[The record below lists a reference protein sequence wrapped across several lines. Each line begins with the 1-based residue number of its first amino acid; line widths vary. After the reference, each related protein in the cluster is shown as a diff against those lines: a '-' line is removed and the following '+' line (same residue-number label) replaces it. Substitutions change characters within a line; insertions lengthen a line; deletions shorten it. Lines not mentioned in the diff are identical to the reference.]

1 MIMRKKI
8 LAANWKMNLTHL
20 EAESYMH
27 TFLGEIGEVD
37 DVEIVMIPPFTSIPI
52 LAQISEKAPFIRIGA
67 QNMYWERSGAYTGEI
82 SATMLRVL
90 FVKYVVIGHSE
101 RRMLFSETDETVNR
115 KVHSALE
122 AGLRPI
128 VCVGE
133 STTERDNDEIET
145 VLRRQLELG
154 LKDLSVKDSAE
165 IVIAYE
171 PIWAI
176 GTGRTATPI
185 QAEEAHR
192 FIRSVLGKM
201 FGAGAAERVRIQY
214 GGSVKPENAQ
224 ELMRQS
230 DIDGALIGG
239 ASLDPH
245 SFAKII
251 RHAEAVL
258 R

>member
-224 ELMRQS
+224 ELMRES

>member
-1 MIMRKKI
+1 MRKKI
-8 LAANWKMNLTHL
+8 LAANWKMNLTHI

-37 DVEIVMIPPFTSIPI
+37 DVEIVMIPPFTSIPV

-101 RRMLFSETDETVNR
+101 RRMLFGETDETVNR

-133 STTERDNDEIET
+133 STTQRDNDEVET

-154 LKDLSVKDSAE
+154 LKNLSVKDAVE

-171 PIWAI
+171 PVWAI
-176 GTGRTATPI
+176 GTGRTATPA

-192 FIRSVLGKM
+192 FIRSVLSKM
-201 FGAGAAERVRIQY
+201 FGTGPAERVRIQY
-214 GGSVKPENAQ
+214 GGSVKPDNAQ
-224 ELMRQS
+224 ELLRRS

-258 R
+258 H

>member
-1 MIMRKKI
+1 MRKKI

-37 DVEIVMIPPFTSIPI
+37 DVEIVMIPPFTSIPV

-101 RRMLFSETDETVNR
+101 RRILFGETDETVNR

-154 LKDLSVKDSAE
+154 LRGLSIKDAVE

-171 PIWAI
+171 PVWAI
-176 GTGRTATPI
+176 GTGRTATPV

-192 FIRSVLGKM
+192 FIRSVLSKM
-201 FGAGAAERVRIQY
+201 FGTGPAERVRIQY

-258 R
+258 H

>member
-1 MIMRKKI
+1 MRKKI
-8 LAANWKMNLTHL
+8 LAANWKMNLTHI

-37 DVEIVMIPPFTSIPI
+37 DVEIVMIPPFTSIPV

-101 RRMLFSETDETVNR
+101 RRMLFGETDETVNR

-133 STTERDNDEIET
+133 SATQRDNDEVET

-154 LKDLSVKDSAE
+154 LKDLSVKDAVE

-171 PIWAI
+171 PVWAI
-176 GTGRTATPI
+176 GTGRTATPA

-192 FIRSVLGKM
+192 FIRSVLSKM
-201 FGAGAAERVRIQY
+201 FGTGPAERVRIQY
-214 GGSVKPENAQ
+214 GGSVKPDNAQ
-224 ELMRQS
+224 ELLRRS
-230 DIDGALIGG
+230 NIDGALIGG

-258 R
+258 H

>member
-1 MIMRKKI
+1 MRKKI
-8 LAANWKMNLTHL
+8 LAANWKMNLTHI

-37 DVEIVMIPPFTSIPI
+37 DVEIVMIPPFTSIPV

-101 RRMLFSETDETVNR
+101 RRILFGETDETVNR

-133 STTERDNDEIET
+133 STTQRDNDEVET

-154 LKDLSVKDSAE
+154 LKDLSVKDAVE

-171 PIWAI
+171 PVWAI
-176 GTGRTATPI
+176 GTGRTATPA

-192 FIRSVLGKM
+192 FIRSVLSKI
-201 FGAGAAERVRIQY
+201 FGTGPAERVRIQY

-258 R
+258 H

>member
-1 MIMRKKI
+1 MRKKI

-37 DVEIVMIPPFTSIPI
+37 DVEIVMIPPFTSIPV

-101 RRMLFSETDETVNR
+101 RRMLFGETDETVNR

-133 STTERDNDEIET
+133 STIERDNDEIET

-154 LKDLSVKDSAE
+154 LKDLSVKDAVE

-171 PIWAI
+171 PVWAI
-176 GTGRTATPI
+176 GTGRTATPA

-192 FIRSVLGKM
+192 FIRSVLSKI
-201 FGAGAAERVRIQY
+201 FGTGPAERVRIQY

-258 R
+258 H

>member
-37 DVEIVMIPPFTSIPI
+37 DVEIVMIPPFTSIPM

-101 RRMLFSETDETVNR
+101 RRMLFGETDETVNR

-154 LKDLSVKDSAE
+154 LKDLSVKDAAE

-176 GTGRTATPI
+176 GTGRTATPA

-201 FGAGAAERVRIQY
+201 FGTGAAARVRIQY

-258 R
+258 H

>member
-37 DVEIVMIPPFTSIPI
+37 DVEIVMIPPFTSIPM

-101 RRMLFSETDETVNR
+101 RRMLFGETDETVNR

-154 LKDLSVKDSAE
+154 LKDLSVKDAAE

-176 GTGRTATPI
+176 GTGRTATPA

-201 FGAGAAERVRIQY
+201 FGTGAAERVRIQY

-258 R
+258 H

>member
-1 MIMRKKI
+1 MRKKI
-8 LAANWKMNLTHL
+8 LAANWKMNLTHI

-37 DVEIVMIPPFTSIPI
+37 DVEIVMIPPFTSIPV

-101 RRMLFSETDETVNR
+101 RRILFGETDETVNR

-133 STTERDNDEIET
+133 SMTQRDNDEVET

-154 LKDLSVKDSAE
+154 LKDLSVKDAVE

-171 PIWAI
+171 PVWAI
-176 GTGRTATPI
+176 GTGRTATPA

-192 FIRSVLGKM
+192 FIRSVLSKI
-201 FGAGAAERVRIQY
+201 FGTGPAERVRIQY

-258 R
+258 H

>member
-1 MIMRKKI
+1 MRKKI

-37 DVEIVMIPPFTSIPI
+37 DVEIVMIPPFTSIPM

-101 RRMLFSETDETVNR
+101 RRMLFGETDETVNR

-133 STTERDNDEIET
+133 STIERDNDEIET

-154 LKDLSVKDSAE
+154 LKDLSVKDAAE

-176 GTGRTATPI
+176 GTGRTATPV

-201 FGAGAAERVRIQY
+201 FGTGAAERVRIQY

-245 SFAKII
+245 GFAKII

-258 R
+258 H

>member
-37 DVEIVMIPPFTSIPI
+37 DVEIVMIPPFTSIPM

-101 RRMLFSETDETVNR
+101 RRMLFGETDETVNR

-133 STTERDNDEIET
+133 STAERDNDEIET

-154 LKDLSVKDSAE
+154 LKDLSVKDAAE

-176 GTGRTATPI
+176 GTGRTATPV

-201 FGAGAAERVRIQY
+201 FGTGAAERVRIQY

-258 R
+258 H

>member
-1 MIMRKKI
+1 MRKKI
-8 LAANWKMNLTHL
+8 LAANWKMNLTHI

-37 DVEIVMIPPFTSIPI
+37 DVEIVMIPPFTSIPV

-101 RRMLFSETDETVNR
+101 RRMLFGETDETVNR

-133 STTERDNDEIET
+133 STTQRDNDEVET

-154 LKDLSVKDSAE
+154 LKDLSVKDAVE

-171 PIWAI
+171 PVWAI
-176 GTGRTATPI
+176 GTGRTATPA

-192 FIRSVLGKM
+192 FIRSVLSKM
-201 FGAGAAERVRIQY
+201 FGTGAAERVRIQY
-214 GGSVKPENAQ
+214 GGSVKPDNAQ
-224 ELMRQS
+224 ELLRRS

-258 R
+258 H

>member
-1 MIMRKKI
+1 MRKKI
-8 LAANWKMNLTHL
+8 LAANWKMNFTHV
-20 EAESYMH
+20 EAESYLH

-37 DVEIVMIPPFTSIPI
+37 DVEIVVIPSFTSIPV
-52 LAQISEKAPFIRIGA
+52 LAQICEKAPFIRIGA

-82 SATMLRVL
+82 SPTMLRAL

-101 RRMLFSETDETVNR
+101 RRSLFGETDETVNR

-133 STTERDNDEIET
+133 SATQRDNQEVET
-145 VLRRQLELG
+145 VLNKQLELG
-154 LKDLSVKDSAE
+154 LKDLSAE
-165 IVIAYE
+165 DAAETVIAYE
-171 PIWAI
+171 PVWAI
-176 GTGRTATPI
+176 GTGRTATPA
-185 QAEEAHR
+185 QAEEAHH

-201 FGAGAAERVRIQY
+201 FGPAVSERVRIQY
-214 GGSVKPENAQ
+214 GGSVKPENTQ

-230 DIDGALIGG
+230 HIDGALIGG

-251 RHAEAVL
+251 RHTEAVL
-258 R
+258 H

>member
-1 MIMRKKI
+1 MRKKI
-8 LAANWKMNLTHL
+8 LAANWKMNLTHI
-20 EAESYMH
+20 EAESYMR

-37 DVEIVMIPPFTSIPI
+37 DVEIVMIPPFTSIPV

-101 RRMLFSETDETVNR
+101 RRMLFGETDETVNR

-133 STTERDNDEIET
+133 STTQRDNDEVEN

-154 LKDLSVKDSAE
+154 LKDLSVKDAVE

-171 PIWAI
+171 PVWAI
-176 GTGRTATPI
+176 GTGRTATPA
-185 QAEEAHR
+185 QADEAHR
-192 FIRSVLGKM
+192 FIRSVLSKM
-201 FGAGAAERVRIQY
+201 FGTGPAERVRIQY

-224 ELMRQS
+224 ELLRQS

-258 R
+258 H

>member
-1 MIMRKKI
+1 
-8 LAANWKMNLTHL
+8 
-20 EAESYMH
+20 
-27 TFLGEIGEVD
+27 
-37 DVEIVMIPPFTSIPI
+37 MIPPFTSIPM

-101 RRMLFSETDETVNR
+101 RRMLFGETDETVNR
-115 KVHSALE
+115 KVHAALE

-154 LKDLSVKDSAE
+154 LKDLSVKDAAE

-176 GTGRTATPI
+176 GTGRTATPV

-201 FGAGAAERVRIQY
+201 FGTGAAERVRIQY

-258 R
+258 H

>member
-1 MIMRKKI
+1 MRKKI
-8 LAANWKMNLTHL
+8 LAANWKMNLTHI

-37 DVEIVMIPPFTSIPI
+37 DVEIVMIPPFTSIPV

-101 RRMLFSETDETVNR
+101 RRILFGETDETVNR

-154 LKDLSVKDSAE
+154 LRGLSIKDAVE

-171 PIWAI
+171 PVWAI
-176 GTGRTATPI
+176 GTGRTATPV

-192 FIRSVLGKM
+192 FIRSVLSKM
-201 FGAGAAERVRIQY
+201 FGTGPAERVRIQY

-258 R
+258 H

>member
-8 LAANWKMNLTHL
+8 LAANWKMNFTQV
-20 EAESYMH
+20 EAESYLH
-27 TFLGEIGEVD
+27 TFLGEVGEVD
-37 DVEIVMIPPFTSIPI
+37 DVEIVVVPPFTSIPV

-67 QNMYWERSGAYTGEI
+67 QNMHWERSGAYTGEI
-82 SATMLRVL
+82 SATMLRAL

-101 RRMLFSETDETVNR
+101 RRSLFGETDETVNR

-133 STTERDNDEIET
+133 SAAQRDNGEVET
-145 VLRRQLELG
+145 VLKQQVKLG
-154 LKDLSVKDSAE
+154 LKDLSPKDATE
-165 IVIAYE
+165 MVIAYE
-171 PIWAI
+171 PVWAI
-176 GTGRTATPI
+176 GTGRTATPG
-185 QAEEAHR
+185 QAEEAHH
-192 FIRSVLGKM
+192 FIRSILGKM
-201 FGAGAAERVRIQY
+201 FGPGVSERVRIQY
-214 GGSVKPENAQ
+214 GGSVKPENTQ

-251 RHAEAVL
+251 RHTEAVL

>member
-1 MIMRKKI
+1 MRKKI
-8 LAANWKMNLTHL
+8 LAANWKMNLTHI

-37 DVEIVMIPPFTSIPI
+37 DVEIVMIPPFTSIPV

-67 QNMYWERSGAYTGEI
+67 QNMHWERSGAYTGEI

-101 RRMLFSETDETVNR
+101 RRMLFGETDETVNR

-133 STTERDNDEIET
+133 STTQRDNDEVET

-154 LKDLSVKDSAE
+154 LKDLSVKDAVE

-171 PIWAI
+171 PVWAI
-176 GTGRTATPI
+176 GTGRTATPA

-192 FIRSVLGKM
+192 FIRSVLSKM
-201 FGAGAAERVRIQY
+201 FGTGPAERVRIQY

-224 ELMRQS
+224 ELLRQS

-258 R
+258 H

>member
-1 MIMRKKI
+1 MRKKI
-8 LAANWKMNLTHL
+8 LAANWKMNLTHI

-37 DVEIVMIPPFTSIPI
+37 DVEIVMIPPFTSIPV

-101 RRMLFSETDETVNR
+101 RRMLFGETDETVNR

-133 STTERDNDEIET
+133 STTQRDNDEVET

-154 LKDLSVKDSAE
+154 LKDLSVKDAVE

-171 PIWAI
+171 PVWAI
-176 GTGRTATPI
+176 GTGRTASPA

-192 FIRSVLGKM
+192 FIRSVLSKM
-201 FGAGAAERVRIQY
+201 FGTGPAERVRIQY
-214 GGSVKPENAQ
+214 GGSVKPDNAQ
-224 ELMRQS
+224 ELLRRS

-258 R
+258 H

>member
-1 MIMRKKI
+1 
-8 LAANWKMNLTHL
+8 
-20 EAESYMH
+20 MH

-37 DVEIVMIPPFTSIPI
+37 DVEIVMIPPFTSIPV

-101 RRMLFSETDETVNR
+101 RRILFGETDEMVNR

-133 STTERDNDEIET
+133 SMTQRDNDEVET

-154 LKDLSVKDSAE
+154 LKDLSVKDAVE

-171 PIWAI
+171 PVWAI
-176 GTGRTATPI
+176 GTGRTATPA

-192 FIRSVLGKM
+192 FIRSVLSKM
-201 FGAGAAERVRIQY
+201 FGTGPAERVRIQY

-258 R
+258 H